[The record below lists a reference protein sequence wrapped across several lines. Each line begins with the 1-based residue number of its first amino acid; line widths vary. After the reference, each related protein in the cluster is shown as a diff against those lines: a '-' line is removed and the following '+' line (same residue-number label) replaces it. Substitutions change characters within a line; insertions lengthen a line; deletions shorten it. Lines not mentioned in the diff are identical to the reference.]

1 MTLLDLLVCFII
13 LGFLDKHLDKIAIYT
28 TKLLRIDILKQK
40 FTKTTLPIVYKKNQ
54 VQLSFLRDP
63 QDNEIMIRFENT
75 SDVTRKQLFIMVLD
89 IESLVDR
96 MQQTGYNDLN
106 RVRGLKVNEQEWDKL
121 HNTLDHLRQVQIKQI
136 DRMMGQLS

>member
-1 MTLLDLLVCFII
+1 
-13 LGFLDKHLDKIAIYT
+13 
-28 TKLLRIDILKQK
+28 
-40 FTKTTLPIVYKKNQ
+40 
-54 VQLSFLRDP
+54 
-63 QDNEIMIRFENT
+63 MIRFENT

-121 HNTLDHLRQVQIKQI
+121 HNTLDHLKQVQIKQI